1 MLFSEVFAGEL
12 GCDGNRSV
20 WDCALSKVN
29 TSSVWG
35 DSCPLA
41 MSVDMPLALTCVYWI
56 QSINALCYFIEK
68 DFQKNLPASYKFQCL

>member
-1 MLFSEVFAGEL
+1 MILNELCSFQVFAGRL
-12 GCDGNRSV
+12 GCDGNRRSV

-41 MSVDMPLALTCVYWI
+41 MSVDMSLVLTGVYWI
-56 QSINALCYFIEK
+56 QK
-68 DFQKNLPASYKFQCL
+68 RK